1 MEIRDARSPL
11 LAVPFSNL
19 KPGET
24 FTSGANLFLRTQA
37 KTSEVTAIV
46 NAVVLGDGR
55 MACFAGDDE
64 VIPVRAYI
72 VKEA

>member
-11 LAVPFSNL
+11 NVVPFSNL

-24 FTSGANLFLRTQA
+24 FMCGQNLCMRMANA
-37 KTSEVTAIV
+37 NVVTGV
-46 NAVVLGDGR
+46 NAVVLSDGR
-55 MACFAGDDE
+55 AILFAGDDE
-64 VIPVRAYI
+64 VIPVRAHV